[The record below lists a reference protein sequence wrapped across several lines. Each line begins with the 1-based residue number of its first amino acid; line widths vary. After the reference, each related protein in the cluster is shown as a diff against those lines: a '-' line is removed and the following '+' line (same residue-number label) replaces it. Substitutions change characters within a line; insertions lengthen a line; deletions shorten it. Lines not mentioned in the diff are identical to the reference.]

1 MNTPSAHSFE
11 SLPLTLTV
19 PEAGTIL
26 RIGRSA
32 AYELVRCGR
41 LRSIRIGKKIIV
53 PRDAIFDF
61 LSMTA

>member
-1 MNTPSAHSFE
+1 MDTVTVSID
-11 SLPLTLTV
+11 SLPLALTV
-19 PEAGTIL
+19 SEAGTVL

-41 LRSIRIGKKIIV
+41 LRSVRIGKKIIV
-53 PRDAIFDF
+53 PRDAICEF